1 MTASKRPRDGK
12 ASPATGEPG
21 SFLSS
26 TGYLL
31 AHIGRES
38 RRLWAQMLVEQG
50 LTPHQF
56 AVLSSLGNLG
66 TTSQQHLCRRVGV
79 DPRNAV
85 SVFDL
90 LQERGLIE
98 RGPDPT

>member
-1 MTASKRPRDGK
+1 MPAFKRPRDRT
-12 ASPATGEPG
+12 ASPAPSEAG

-38 RRLWAQMLVEQG
+38 RRLWAQMHAEQG
-50 LTPHQF
+50 LTTHHI
-56 AVLSSLGNLG
+56 AVRVSLGNLG
-66 TTSQQHLCRRVGV
+66 TTSQQHLCRMVGV

-90 LQERGLIE
+90 LQEGGLIE
-98 RGPDPT
+98 R